1 MIMGMVVYMK
11 IRTKLLLQITFSVLI
26 VLGCGYLISAS
37 ISKNALEEQV
47 TERIMAMERE
57 RTTQITDYADSIY
70 QSVSEYASFICT
82 VHDFVTIEQYNTM
95 IKEIVDSKYFIIG
108 GGVWFEPYVCDS
120 NSQQAYTYVTY
131 VKDEFVVRDIT
142 SDQYDYFSED
152 FYTKIKKNQVGYL
165 KEIHTVDWIDT
176 PIMTYV
182 EPIITKDGKFLGVI
196 TLDFDVK
203 KMGLFMNSSYTD
215 EFDSF
220 ILDSNGDFIS
230 KSNIYMNI
238 SADNIYDVQND
249 FMQEQILQIYATEN
263 GTGYFSHLN
272 EDYIL
277 AFDTVPELNWKCVY
291 TIPKSLIT
299 NPIKNI
305 TLAYVIISI
314 LMVFILI
321 IWLRDLIEKLI
332 THPLKILLDEFKNIT
347 ENVYC
352 VNISQELLQ
361 SKDEFGDIGVSLE
374 NMKFSLKNYQDSLK
388 RQTQKLEE
396 EKNNLRTTMTY
407 IQAVIGALPQMVFV
421 FNKAGICVDC
431 RGTKRVLFYEAEEYL
446 GKHINEVTNVEAG
459 QRLLKAMHSLN
470 EVGQMQEVDVTLDI
484 NGSLE
489 YLKMNLSYM
498 TEDEIVIVP
507 IRVTAFKAQLSQIEY
522 LSTHDQLTGLGN
534 RMHLTEVFEEY
545 IKEQVFPISVIT
557 CNINGLKAI
566 NDTIGRSKG
575 DKQILRLA
583 GILKNSRIN
592 KESIFR
598 VGGDE
603 FTIIVQDTD
612 NDQVAILVDE
622 LVVDCVN
629 DTTDSIELSVSFGY
643 ATMMDDKDS
652 MNETIREAENY
663 MYKQKLYSSVYKKG
677 STVEIINSTLLAK
690 NLREQRHSERVSYL
704 CEKTAKCLGMNKYTQ
719 NKLKVAGL
727 LHDIGKI
734 GIPERVLDKPGQLTD
749 EEFAEIRMHPAIGY
763 KILNSAGH
771 MTEISEIIYAHH
783 EKWDGTGY
791 PRRLKGEEI
800 PIEARIIA
808 ISDSYDA
815 MTSDRSYRDG
825 LPKENAIKELMKCR
839 GTQFEAELVDFFIE
853 QVLDD

>member
-1 MIMGMVVYMK
+1 MK
-11 IRTKLLLQITFSVLI
+11 IRTKLLLQITISVLI

-47 TERIMAMERE
+47 TERILAMERE

-95 IKEIVDSKYFIIG
+95 IKEIVDSKYFIVG
-108 GGVWFEPYVCDS
+108 GGVWFEPYVS
-120 NSQQAYTYVTY
+120 NVNSPQAYTYVTY
-131 VKDEFVVRDIT
+131 VNDEFVIRDIT
-142 SDQYDYFSED
+142 NDKYDYFSED

-182 EPIITKDGKFLGVI
+182 EPIITKEGEFLGVI
-196 TLDFDVK
+196 TLDFDVI
-203 KMGLFMNSSYTD
+203 KMGQFMNSSDTD

-220 ILDSNGDFIS
+220 LLDSNGDFIS

-238 SADNIYDVQND
+238 KADNIYDLQFD
-249 FMQEQILQIYATEN
+249 FLQEQIQQIYATEN
-263 GTGYFSHLN
+263 GTSYFTYSN

-277 AFDTVPELNWKCVY
+277 AFDTVSGLNWKCVY

-299 NPIKNI
+299 DPIKNI

-314 LMVFILI
+314 LMIFILV

-347 ENVYC
+347 ENVYY
-352 VNISQELLQ
+352 VNVSQELLQ

-374 NMKFSLKNYQDSLK
+374 KMKFSLKNYQDSLK

-421 FNKAGICVDC
+421 FDKSGICIDC
-431 RGTKRVLFYEAEEYL
+431 RGTKRVLMYDAEAYL
-446 GKHINEVTNVEAG
+446 GKHIGEITNVEAG
-459 QRLLKAMHSLN
+459 QRLLEVMQSLN
-470 EVGQMQEVDVTLDI
+470 EVGQIQEVDVTLDV

-489 YLKMNLSYM
+489 YLKMNLCYM
-498 TEDEIVIVP
+498 TENEIVLVP
-507 IRVTAFKAQLSQIEY
+507 VRVTTFKEQLTQIEY

-545 IKEQVFPISVIT
+545 IKEQAFPISVIT
-557 CNINGLKAI
+557 CNINGLKVI
-566 NDTIGRSKG
+566 NDTIGRNKG

-583 GILKNSRIN
+583 GILKNSNIDN
-592 KESIFR
+592 ESIFR

-603 FTIIVQDTD
+603 FTVIVQDTD
-612 NDQVAILVDE
+612 NDQVATLVDE
-622 LVVDCVN
+622 LIVGCVN
-629 DTTDSIELSVSFGY
+629 DATDSIELSVSFGY
-643 ATMMDDKDS
+643 ATMMSDEDS

-734 GIPERVLDKPGQLTD
+734 GIPERVLDKPGKLTD

-791 PRRLKGEEI
+791 PRRLKGAEI

-808 ISDSYDA
+808 ISDTYDA

-825 LPKENAIKELMKCR
+825 LSKEIAIDELLKCR